1 MIAYRHALSAVA
13 HTLGKEVEYIKY
25 HQDEMRKKNAAKK
38 RTDEYE
44 PYSLE
49 AEGKMQ
55 RGRAVLQVS
64 IGSLKIKFL
73 P

>member
-38 RTDEYE
+38 RTDEYRE
-44 PYSLE
+44 SVTE
-49 AEGKMQ
+49 AVRRIYQ
-55 RGRAVLQVS
+55 D
-64 IGSLKIKFL
+64 IKYIL
-73 P
+73 